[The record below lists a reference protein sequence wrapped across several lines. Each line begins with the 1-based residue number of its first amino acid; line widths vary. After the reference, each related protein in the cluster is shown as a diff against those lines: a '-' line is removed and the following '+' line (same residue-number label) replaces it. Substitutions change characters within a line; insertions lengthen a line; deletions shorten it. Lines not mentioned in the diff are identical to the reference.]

1 MTATS
6 LELNT
11 ELVRQYVE
19 TGSHEAANSLVR
31 QYRKFVYATA
41 LRFTEDYDDA
51 DDIAQEVFIKALDSL
66 HKFKGNSSIKTWL
79 YRITVNLALNHK
91 RKRKFLNFFSLTES
105 KVPNDEI
112 LVDSTNPEKL
122 LENKEFEINLIELL
136 SRLPEKQRETFALRY
151 FDELSYEEIS
161 EMLGTSIGG
170 LKANYHQAV
179 KKLSQILKNNND
191 GVREEI

>member
-1 MTATS
+1 M
-6 LELNT
+6 ELNT

>member
-1 MTATS
+1 VTATS